1 MANTWTV
8 CFASQEPSYALKS
21 GLEQA
26 VEGVLQ
32 LDRYELNK
40 AIREDSDRLLA
51 RAIQRR
57 STEPSTPLL
66 EAAGVVPQR
75 ISHDAEGSKLFVEV
89 LDDSLPELVE
99 TTW

>member
-1 MANTWTV
+1 M
-8 CFASQEPSYALKS
+8 CFASPEPSYALKS
-21 GLEQA
+21 GLEQV

-51 RAIQRR
+51 RAIQQR
-57 STEPSTPLL
+57 SAGPSRSLV
-66 EAAGVVPQR
+66 EAAGVAQQR
-75 ISHDAEGSKLFVEV
+75 ISHDSEDSNLFAEV

-99 TTW
+99 ATW